1 MTINSFYINF
11 FNFTTIGWIRQGSLA
26 NVRKGVIVDCTS
38 LFGDN
43 AGFQSLVPKKMF
55 SFILCGAL
63 LGFATR
69 WSPVFAQSVPTC
81 PLEGNWVL
89 QSGFSDEFDS
99 NNLDAEKWWDF
110 NPAWHGRKP
119 AWFSRKNVAVGEGTL
134 QLSAHVQD
142 SALVSVENR
151 VRGYDQFTTSIVKS
165 KSRVQYGY
173 FEARCKSMSAGVC
186 NAFWLYDPLEPA
198 QKYREGDFSEEID
211 IFEIFGK
218 PARQEHERV
227 FWATVHRYE
236 TPYVESIVNKKKT
249 VLPNYSFQMK
259 VPFDFYE
266 DYHVYGLLWTPEVIR
281 WYVDGKEVFSR
292 ANDYFH
298 RPLHIVFDSEI
309 MKDWV
314 GLPDPA
320 DLPATFFVD
329 YVRVWALQD

>member
-1 MTINSFYINF
+1 MNLSVLRIRFFKIIITRQAQHDDLTNTGKWPAAHGTLLRGTPFGFLSF
-11 FNFTTIGWIRQGSLA
+11 RHKKVVSL
-26 NVRKGVIVDCTS
+26 I
-38 LFGDN
+38 LFG
-43 AGFQSLVPKKMF
+43 L
-55 SFILCGAL
+55 L
-63 LGFATR
+63 LGLTPR
-69 WSPVFAQSVPTC
+69 WSVLFAQPVPTC
-81 PLEGNWVL
+81 LLEGNWVL
-89 QSGFSDEFDS
+89 QSGFSDEFDGD
-99 NNLDAEKWWDF
+99 NLDAAKWWDF

-119 AWFSRKNVAVGEGTL
+119 AWFSRENVAIGEGTL
-134 QLSAHVQD
+134 QLSARVQD
-142 SALVSVENR
+142 SASVSVENR

-165 KSRVQYGY
+165 KSKVQYGY
-173 FEARCKSMSAGVC
+173 FEARCKSMRAGVC

-218 PARQEHERV
+218 PARQEHKRV